1 MHKALGVCPGPSY
14 FTSCGYAFKQIEG
27 KGITMQA
34 LQKFVSFIAAL
45 NTVLGKIASYCLIVI
60 MIILS
65 YEVIARYFLNSPT
78 IWAHELSGFFF
89 AFYLAMT
96 GPWVLLRK
104 EHVAVDIIY
113 TKYSE
118 QKRNAADIFSNLIAI
133 FFFVMVFYLGMKNAL
148 YSLSINQTS
157 YTVWGP
163 PLWPVKFLIPLSAAF
178 FILQGLAGIC
188 ESAMKIKEKSAK

>member
-1 MHKALGVCPGPSY
+1 MHTLK
-14 FTSCGYAFKQIEG
+14 KI
-27 KGITMQA
+27 I
-34 LQKFVSFIAAL
+34 SFIASL
-45 NTVLGKIASYCLIVI
+45 NTLLGKITSYCLVVI
-60 MIILS
+60 MLILS
-65 YEVIARYFLNSPT
+65 YEVIARYFFNSPT

-89 AFYLAMT
+89 AFYLALS

-118 QKRNAADIFSNLIAI
+118 KKQNAADIVSNIIAI

-163 PLWPVKFLIPLSAAF
+163 PLWPIKFFIPLSATF
-178 FILQGLAGIC
+178 FILQSLANIC
-188 ESAMKIKEKSAK
+188 DSAMKIKENGAK

>member
-1 MHKALGVCPGPSY
+1 MHTLK
-14 FTSCGYAFKQIEG
+14 KI
-27 KGITMQA
+27 
-34 LQKFVSFIAAL
+34 VSFIASL
-45 NTVLGKIASYCLIVI
+45 NTLLGKIASYSLII
-60 MIILS
+60 MMLILS
-65 YEVIARYFLNSPT
+65 YEVIARYFFNSPT

-89 AFYLAMT
+89 AFYLALT

-113 TKYSE
+113 TRYSE
-118 QKRNAADIFSNLIAI
+118 KKQNAADIVSNLIAI

-178 FILQGLAGIC
+178 FILQALAGIC
-188 ESAMKIKEKSAK
+188 DSAMKIKENGAK

>member
-1 MHKALGVCPGPSY
+1 MR
-14 FTSCGYAFKQIEG
+14 T
-27 KGITMQA
+27 
-34 LQKFVSFIAAL
+34 LQKFVSFIASL

-60 MIILS
+60 MLFLS
-65 YEVIARYFLNSPT
+65 YEVIARYFFNSPT

-118 QKRNAADIFSNLIAI
+118 KKQNAADIVSNIIAM

-148 YSLSINQTS
+148 YSLSISQTS

-178 FILQGLAGIC
+178 FILQALAGIC
-188 ESAMKIKEKSAK
+188 HSALKIKENGAQ

>member
-1 MHKALGVCPGPSY
+1 MHTLK
-14 FTSCGYAFKQIEG
+14 KI
-27 KGITMQA
+27 I
-34 LQKFVSFIAAL
+34 SFIASL
-45 NTVLGKIASYCLIVI
+45 NTLLGKITSYCLVVI
-60 MIILS
+60 MLILS
-65 YEVIARYFLNSPT
+65 YEVIARYFFNSPT

-89 AFYLAMT
+89 AFYLALT

-118 QKRNAADIFSNLIAI
+118 KKQNAADIVSNIIAI

-163 PLWPVKFLIPLSAAF
+163 PLWPIKFFIPLSATF
-178 FILQGLAGIC
+178 FILQSLANIC
-188 ESAMKIKEKSAK
+188 DSAMKIKENGAK

>member
-1 MHKALGVCPGPSY
+1 MHTLK
-14 FTSCGYAFKQIEG
+14 KI
-27 KGITMQA
+27 
-34 LQKFVSFIAAL
+34 VSFIASL
-45 NTVLGKIASYCLIVI
+45 NTLLGKIASYCLTII
-60 MIILS
+60 MLFLS
-65 YEVIARYFLNSPT
+65 YEVIARYFFNSPT

-89 AFYLAMT
+89 AFYLALT

-118 QKRNAADIFSNLIAI
+118 KKQNAADIVSNFIAI

-163 PLWPVKFLIPLSAAF
+163 PLWPVKFLIPLSAVF
-178 FILQGLAGIC
+178 FILQALAGIC
-188 ESAMKIKEKSAK
+188 DSAMKIKENGAK

>member
-1 MHKALGVCPGPSY
+1 MHTLK
-14 FTSCGYAFKQIEG
+14 KI
-27 KGITMQA
+27 I
-34 LQKFVSFIAAL
+34 SFIASL
-45 NTVLGKIASYCLIVI
+45 NTLLGKIAAYCLVVI
-60 MIILS
+60 MLILS
-65 YEVIARYFLNSPT
+65 YEVIARYFFNSPT

-89 AFYLAMT
+89 AFYLALT

-113 TKYSE
+113 NKYSE
-118 QKRNAADIFSNLIAI
+118 KKQNAADIFSNIIAI

-163 PLWPVKFLIPLSAAF
+163 PLWPIKFFIPLSAAF
-178 FILQGLAGIC
+178 FILQSLANIC
-188 ESAMKIKEKSAK
+188 DSAMKIKENGAQ

>member
-1 MHKALGVCPGPSY
+1 
-14 FTSCGYAFKQIEG
+14 
-27 KGITMQA
+27 MQA

-163 PLWPVKFLIPLSAAF
+163 PLWPVKFLIPLSAVF
-178 FILQGLAGIC
+178 FILQALAGIC
-188 ESAMKIKEKSAK
+188 DSAMKIKENGAK